1 MVNEILGANIRKYR
15 LAFNWTQEKLAD
27 ILCVSH
33 QVISKWENGIAAPDI
48 AILCSLTRIFNVS
61 LDDLCG
67 VSPKQIDDFI
77 EEIESTIQKENTTY
91 QSLHTKWD
99 GIEQQLIHHPTND
112 KLLFVTLKFL
122 RTMHDKIETDAQ
134 KEIVNAEI
142 LKVSERILDFSRND
156 SYRSYANYNLAVYYS
171 EQVNLKR
178 GNEQDMKNAQK
189 SKMYADLVLY
199 KDMHKNF
206 YYTFGATT
214 LQEELIAKEKT
225 LIEMIDATKMA
236 CENLIRCYK
245 HHFSD
250 IDYKSKSYTELSQ
263 FLNEI
268 EVFSSKLSSH
278 CKDFEKERQE

>member
-15 LAFNWTQEKLAD
+15 LALNWTQEKMAD

-67 VSPKQIDDFI
+67 ISPEQINDFI
-77 EEIESTIQKENTTY
+77 GEIESIIQKENTSY
-91 QSLHTKWD
+91 PSLHTKWD
-99 GIEQQLIHHPTND
+99 EIEKQSIHHPTND

-134 KEIVNAEI
+134 KEMVNEEI
-142 LKVSERILDFSRND
+142 LKVSERLLDFSRND

-171 EQVNLKR
+171 EQVNLR
-178 GNEQDMKNAQK
+178 RNNEQDIKNAEK

-199 KDMHKNF
+199 KDMHKSF
-206 YYTFGATT
+206 YLTFGATT
-214 LQEELIAKEKT
+214 LQEDLIAKEKT
-225 LIEMIDATKMA
+225 LIEMIDATKRA
-236 CENLIRCYK
+236 CKNLIVCYK
-245 HHFSD
+245 HN
-250 IDYKSKSYTELSQ
+250 TCLECNEL
-263 FLNEI
+263 LNEI

-278 CKDFEKERQE
+278 CKYFEKARQE

>member
-15 LAFNWTQEKLAD
+15 LAINWTQEKLAD

-48 AILCSLTRIFNVS
+48 TILCSLTRIFNVS

-67 VSPKQIDDFI
+67 ISSEYVNDFI
-77 EEIESTIQKENTTY
+77 EEIEGIIQKENTSY
-91 QSLHTKWD
+91 PSLHAKWD
-99 GIEQQLIHHPTND
+99 KIEKQLIHHPTND
-112 KLLFVTLKFL
+112 KLLFVTLNFL

-134 KEIVNAEI
+134 KEMVNEEI
-142 LKVSERILDFSRND
+142 LKVSERLLDFSRND

-178 GNEQDMKNAQK
+178 SNELDIKNAEK

-199 KDMHKNF
+199 KDMHKSF
-206 YYTFGATT
+206 YRIFGATT
-214 LQEELIAKEKT
+214 LQEDLIAKEKT
-225 LIEMIDATKMA
+225 LIEMIDATKRA
-236 CENLIRCYK
+236 CENLIRCYT
-245 HHFSD
+245 HNTCSECN
-250 IDYKSKSYTELSQ
+250 EL
-263 FLNEI
+263 LNEI

-278 CKDFEKERQE
+278 CKDFEKSKQE

>member
-1 MVNEILGANIRKYR
+1 MVNEILGANIRKHR

-27 ILCVSH
+27 ALCVSH

-67 VSPKQIDDFI
+67 ISPEQIDDFI
-77 EEIESTIQKENTTY
+77 EEIESIIQKENTSY
-91 QSLHTKWD
+91 PSLHIKWD
-99 GIEQQLIHHPTND
+99 EIEKQLIHHPTND

-134 KEIVNAEI
+134 KEMVNEEI
-142 LKVSERILDFSRND
+142 LKVSERLLDFSRND

-178 GNEQDMKNAQK
+178 SNEQDIKNAEK

-199 KDMHKNF
+199 KDMHKSF
-206 YYTFGATT
+206 YLTFGATT
-214 LQEELIAKEKT
+214 LQEDCIAKEKT
-225 LIEMIDATKMA
+225 LIEMIDATKRA
-236 CENLIRCYK
+236 CENLIRCYT
-245 HHFSD
+245 HN
-250 IDYKSKSYTELSQ
+250 TCLECNQL
-263 FLNEI
+263 LNEI

-278 CKDFEKERQE
+278 CKDFENSRQE